1 MANPIKTIKAIKKIK
16 PTGMKGRGTKSTT
29 VSKPKSNV
37 KVKPSSLKRAF
48 PNTPTLS
55 NKEID
60 KILKS
65 LPKAPARTAAEKA
78 KSNRFIEREINKLKK
93 QRGK

>member
-1 MANPIKTIKAIKKIK
+1 MANPIKAIKAVKKIK

-37 KVKPSSLKRAF
+37 KVVPNFKKVKPKDVDA
-48 PNTPTLS
+48 
-55 NKEID
+55 
-60 KILKS
+60 ILKS
-65 LPKAPARTAAEKA
+65 LPKAPPMTSAQKART
-78 KSNRFIEREINKLKK
+78 NNFIEKEINKLKK